1 MSRTTPLL
9 LLLIACGGSGAGD
22 DTPPVPDAPND
33 GFDRNA
39 MLAHLATH
47 VLLPMQTELAA
58 SAAALP
64 DAIDAYCDAVEANAI
79 GTTRDAAKAAWIAA
93 VERWQR
99 ADTLLVGPAAMD
111 NKTLRDRIYGWPL
124 LATCS
129 LDRDTASR
137 FANPASYDVST
148 KLVNARSLAAIE
160 YLIYVDAPDHTCLQ
174 TPTGW
179 DALGVNLPRARCRLA
194 EAIALDVA
202 FQAATLETAWK
213 ADGGDFVGELSNAGT
228 SGSGITSAQAGANSI
243 SDSMF
248 YADKMIKD
256 MKLGETSGVTIN
268 VCGTVGEP
276 CLREVE
282 HPFSDRATFAIRAN
296 LAALREGFTGT
307 AAVDGPGFDDF
318 LIGVGHPEV
327 AQSMTAD
334 LDAAIAAAA
343 ALPDSFLTALASDY
357 AKVVAAHASVK
368 RITAD
373 LKTQFL
379 TLLNLEIPDDVATDN
394 D

>member
-1 MSRTTPLL
+1 MTRSAPLWL
-9 LLLIACGGSGAGD
+9 FVIACGGGGD
-22 DTPPVPDAPND
+22 TQVPDAPSD
-33 GFDRNA
+33 GFDRTA
-39 MLAHLATH
+39 MLTHLATN
-47 VLLPMQTELAA
+47 VLLPIQTEFKI

-64 DAIDAYCDAVEANAI
+64 GAIDAYCDAVEASSVGA
-79 GTTRDAAKAAWIAA
+79 TRDAAKAAWIAA

-99 ADTLLVGPAAMD
+99 AEPLLVGPAAMD
-111 NKTLRDRIYGWPL
+111 NKTLRDQIYGWPL

-137 FANPASYDVST
+137 FADPSSYDIAT

-160 YLIYVDAPDHTCLQ
+160 YLIYVDSPDHTCLQ
-174 TPTGW
+174 TPVGW
-179 DALGVNLPRARCRLA
+179 DALGANLPRARCRLA
-194 EAIALDVA
+194 EAIAIDVA
-202 FQAATLETAWK
+202 AQADLLETAWR
-213 ADGGDFVGELSNAGT
+213 ADGGDFVGELANAGT
-228 SGSGITSAQAGANSI
+228 SSSSIPSAQEGINRI
-243 SDSMF
+243 SDAMF
-248 YADKMIKD
+248 YTDKMIKD
-256 MKLGETSGVTIN
+256 MKLGETSGLTIN

-282 HPFSDRATFAIRAN
+282 HPISDRATFAIRAN
-296 LAALREGFTGT
+296 LLALREAFTGT

-343 ALPDSFLTALASDY
+343 ALPDSFLTALSSDY
-357 AKVVAAHASVK
+357 QQIVTTHTAVK
-368 RITAD
+368 QVTDD

-379 TLLNLEIPDDVATDN
+379 TLLNLEIPNDVATDN

>member
-1 MSRTTPLL
+1 MTRSAPLWL
-9 LLLIACGGSGAGD
+9 FVIACGGSGD
-22 DTPPVPDAPND
+22 DTAPDAPSD

-47 VLLPMQTELAA
+47 VLLPIQTEFKT

-64 DAIDAYCDAVEANAI
+64 GAIDAYCDAVEASSI
-79 GTTRDAAKAAWIAA
+79 GTTRDAAKTAWIAA
-93 VERWQR
+93 VDRWQR
-99 ADTLLVGPAAMD
+99 AEPLLVGPAAMD

-137 FANPASYDVST
+137 FADPSSYDIAA

-160 YLIYVDAPDHTCLQ
+160 YLIYVDSPDHTCLQ
-174 TPTGW
+174 TPVGW
-179 DALGVNLPRARCRLA
+179 DALGANLPRARCRLA
-194 EAIALDVA
+194 EAIAIDVA
-202 FQAATLETAWK
+202 AQAELLETAWR
-213 ADGGDFVGELSNAGT
+213 ADGGNFVGELSTAGT
-228 SGSGITSAQAGANSI
+228 SSSSIPSAQEGINRI
-243 SDSMF
+243 SDAMF
-248 YADKMIKD
+248 YTDKMIKD
-256 MKLGETSGVTIN
+256 MKLGETSGITIN

-282 HPFSDRATFAIRAN
+282 HPISDRATFAIRAN
-296 LAALREGFTGT
+296 LVALREAFTGT

-334 LDAAIAAAA
+334 LDAAIADAN
-343 ALPDSFLTALASDY
+343 ALPDSFLTALSTDY
-357 AKVVAAHASVK
+357 PQIVTTHAAVK
-368 RITAD
+368 QLTDD

-379 TLLNLEIPDDVATDN
+379 TLLNLEIPNDVATDN

>member
-1 MSRTTPLL
+1 MVRSSPLL
-9 LLLIACGGSGAGD
+9 LFVIACGGRGD
-22 DTPPVPDAPND
+22 DTPTPDAPQD
-33 GFDRNA
+33 GFDRTA
-39 MLAHLATH
+39 MLTHLATH
-47 VLLPMQTELAA
+47 VLLPIQTEFRT

-64 DAIDAYCDAVEANAI
+64 GAIEAYCDAVEANAT
-79 GTTRDAAKAAWIAA
+79 GATRDAAKAAWVAA
-93 VERWQR
+93 VDRWQR

-111 NKTLRDRIYGWPL
+111 NNTLRDRIYGWPL

-160 YLIYVDAPDHTCLQ
+160 YLIYIDSPEHTCLQ
-174 TPTGW
+174 TPAGW
-179 DALGVNLPRARCRLA
+179 DALGANLQRARCRLA

-202 FQAATLETAWK
+202 AQAELLVTAWK
-213 ADGGDFVGELSNAGT
+213 ADGGNFVGELSNAGS
-228 SGSGITSAQAGANSI
+228 SGSSITSAQSAANVI

-248 YADKMIKD
+248 YTDKMIKD
-256 MKLGETSGVTIN
+256 MKLGETSGITIN
-268 VCGTVGEP
+268 VCGTIGEP

-282 HPFSDRATFAIRAN
+282 HPISDRATFAIRAN
-296 LAALREGFTGT
+296 LAALREGFTG
-307 AAVDGPGFDDF
+307 AAVVDGPGFDDF

-327 AQSMTAD
+327 AEAMTAD

-343 ALPDSFLTALASDY
+343 ALPDSFLTALDGDY
-357 AKVVAAHASVK
+357 AKVVAAHAAVK
-368 RITAD
+368 QLTAD

>member
-1 MSRTTPLL
+1 MARFAPLL
-9 LLLIACGGSGAGD
+9 LFVVACGGNGGD
-22 DTPPVPDAPND
+22 DTPPVPDAPTD

-39 MLAHLATH
+39 MLAHLATN
-47 VLLPMQTELAA
+47 VLLPMQTEFETA
-58 SAAALP
+58 AAALP
-64 DAIDAYCDAVEANAI
+64 GAIDAYCDAVEANAV
-79 GTTRDAAKAAWIAA
+79 GATRDAAKTAWIAA
-93 VERWQR
+93 VDRWQR
-99 ADTLLVGPAAMD
+99 ADALLVGPAQMD

-137 FANPASYDVST
+137 FADPASYDVST

-160 YLIYVDAPDHTCLQ
+160 YLIYVDSPDHTCLQ
-174 TPTGW
+174 LPVGW
-179 DALGVNLPRARCRLA
+179 NALGASLPAARCRLA

-202 FQAATLETAWK
+202 AQATILETAWR
-213 ADGGDFVGELSNAGT
+213 ADGGNFVGELANAGT
-228 SGSGITSAQAGANSI
+228 SGSSITSAQAAANLI

-248 YADKMIKD
+248 YSDKMIKD
-256 MKLGETSGVTIN
+256 MKLGETSGITIN

-282 HPFSDRATFAIRAN
+282 HPISDRASFAIRAN
-296 LAALREGFTGT
+296 LRSLRSGFTGD
-307 AAVDGPGFDDF
+307 DGLGFDDF
-318 LIGVGHPEV
+318 LTGVGHPDV
-327 AQSMTAD
+327 AASITAD
-334 LDAAIAAAA
+334 LDAAVAAAD
-343 ALPDSFLTALASDY
+343 ALPDSFLTALSSDY
-357 AKVVAAHASVK
+357 AKVVAAHAAVK
-368 RITAD
+368 KITDD

>member
-1 MSRTTPLL
+1 MVRSSALL
-9 LLLIACGGSGAGD
+9 LFVFACGDSGGD
-22 DTPPVPDAPND
+22 DTPPGSDTPQD

-47 VLLPMQTELAA
+47 VLLPMQTELQV
-58 SAAALP
+58 SAKALP
-64 DAIDAYCDAVEANAI
+64 GAIDAYCDAVEANAI
-79 GTTRDAAKAAWIAA
+79 GATRDAAKAAWIAS
-93 VERWQR
+93 VDRWQR

-137 FANPASYDVST
+137 FADPGSYAVST

-160 YLIYVDAPDHTCLQ
+160 YLIYVDSPEHTCLQ
-174 TPTGW
+174 TPAGW
-179 DALGVNLPRARCRLA
+179 DALGANLPRARCRLA
-194 EAIALDVA
+194 EAIAIDVA
-202 FQAATLETAWK
+202 AQAEILETAWK
-213 ADGGDFVGELSNAGT
+213 ADGGNFVGELSNAGT
-228 SGSGITSAQAGANSI
+228 SGSTITSAQAAANLI

-248 YADKMIKD
+248 YTDKMIKD
-256 MKLGETSGVTIN
+256 MKLGETSGITIN

-282 HPFSDRATFAIRAN
+282 HPLSDRATFAIRAN

-307 AAVDGPGFDDF
+307 AVVDGPGFDDF

-327 AQSMTAD
+327 AESMTAD
-334 LDAAIAAAA
+334 MDAAIAAAA
-343 ALPDSFLTALASDY
+343 ALPDSFLTALDSDY

-368 RITAD
+368 KITAE